1 MGNGKTCQKKQ
12 HGDVEFH
19 KVPKCC
25 VRQGTVRVGKMTNRW
40 MGMGVLDGGWV
51 SWAGVVSW
59 TGVGGTGVP
68 LSVGLDGMG
77 YINPMDDSIVPS
89 PLYLLIHMND
99 APTG

>member
-25 VRQGTVRVGKMTNRW
+25 VRQGTVRVGKMTICW

-51 SWAGVVSW
+51 SWVV
-59 TGVGGTGVP
+59 VGGTGVP

-77 YINPMDDSIVPS
+77 YINPMNDPIVPS
-89 PLYLLIHMND
+89 PLYLLIHMTD

>member
-25 VRQGTVRVGKMTNRW
+25 VRQGTVLVGKMTNCW
-40 MGMGVLDGGWV
+40 MGMGVLDEGDGCP
-51 SWAGVVSW
+51 GR
-59 TGVGGTGVP
+59 GVGGTEVP